1 MAPFCGCA
9 LDEPLS
15 SRSGS
20 AVGVWAADKVV
31 VRKSNAVPG
40 VFGVFAAEPND
51 ANAPD
56 PSPNA
61 DAPPGEDTPDVFS
74 GGIALNWFERPGV
87 VGSFEEKRLEVEKP
101 LE

>member
-1 MAPFCGCA
+1 VGPFCGCVF
-9 LDEPLS
+9 EVPLS
-15 SRSGS
+15 VRSGS
-20 AVGVWAADKVV
+20 AVGVWAAEEVV

-61 DAPPGEDTPDVFS
+61 DAPPGEDTPAVFS
-74 GGIALNWFERPGV
+74 GGIALN
-87 VGSFEEKRLEVEKP
+87 
-101 LE
+101 